1 MATGA
6 RPQPSTEGA
15 IMCFEQKVVGESVGQ
30 TRQLTGA
37 GSIIDE
43 MIGGAEAVIR
53 NRLRSMIVD

>member
-1 MATGA
+1 
-6 RPQPSTEGA
+6 
-15 IMCFEQKVVGESVGQ
+15 MCFEQKVVGESVGQ